1 MKCVQVISQAKN
13 GRRNKKSSKVRWP
26 WLRPGRIRSHN
37 IWSFSKND
45 LHLKCSS
52 LIFQF
57 PINPIHL
64 AHVGRSLPDVLAT
77 FEAFDTVGKDDSMFI
92 IWDPRMS
99 SKPPNS
105 FFNESAAIVEVL
117 LMIQESVNHHY
128 GEYMIIYA
136 YNVYIYIYTHV
147 RICHDLLPEFVGR
160 VFQGAGPV
168 QTTLSL
174 AYHPIDAFPPCQLR
188 IVYCIEGEDGQDQQM
203 GKDSTP
209 KFSSFTY
216 GSVGR
221 LYIYLHENHEHQLNK
236 CR

>member
-1 MKCVQVISQAKN
+1 MTHDANEMCTGYFAKN

-136 YNVYIYIYTHV
+136 YNVYIYIYIHMSGYV
-147 RICHDLLPEFVGR
+147 MIYFQSLWDEF
-160 VFQGAGPV
+160 FKGPGPYK
-168 QTTLSL
+168 QP
-174 AYHPIDAFPPCQLR
+174 YH
-188 IVYCIEGEDGQDQQM
+188 
-203 GKDSTP
+203 
-209 KFSSFTY
+209 
-216 GSVGR
+216 
-221 LYIYLHENHEHQLNK
+221 
-236 CR
+236 